1 MNRLCLPIWLAL
13 LFLEDAKLEVS
24 NEKCIK
30 KMLVILALVGCIVF
44 LFVQNNQ
51 TKTVWGIT
59 IEKGGVVKS
68 YNIDSEERYNI
79 VLENEGMI
87 PSGNLLKEIKILEPE
102 YFNRSVNAKMYK
114 ILLIEYDGDVTT
126 LELGWDKIYH
136 IEYK

>member
-1 MNRLCLPIWLAL
+1 MKNVL
-13 LFLEDAKLEVS
+13 K
-24 NEKCIK
+24 KCWKDI
-30 KMLVILALVGCIVF
+30 LYIIVILALVGCIVF

-59 IEKGGVVKS
+59 IETNGGVVKS

>member
-1 MNRLCLPIWLAL
+1 MKNVL
-13 LFLEDAKLEVS
+13 K
-24 NEKCIK
+24 KCWKDI
-30 KMLVILALVGCIVF
+30 LYIIVILALVGCIVF